1 MFLTSC
7 SVSWGVGKQNT
18 TSTTTTESTT
28 REEENILNLKKGKI
42 REMAKSNS
50 KTVFE
55 NHAITVWDTI

>member
-28 REEENILNLKKGKI
+28 REEENILNLKKGKLEKWQNLI
-42 REMAKSNS
+42 PNS
-50 KTVFE
+50 
-55 NHAITVWDTI
+55 I